1 MLKYIKE
8 NKSKIVATTT
18 KVVAA
23 LIIPGGF
30 IVWAAY
36 ELGKLKEQQRNQ
48 DDAEA
53 NVHNNTQNTSKSN

>member
-8 NKSKIVATTT
+8 NKSKIIATTT

-30 IVWAAY
+30 VVLAAY
-36 ELGKLKEQQRNQ
+36 ELGKLQQRRM
-48 DDAEA
+48 DDET
-53 NVHNNTQNTSKSN
+53 NIPENTQVSSEGE

>member
-30 IVWAAY
+30 IVLAAY
-36 ELGKLKEQQRNQ
+36 ELGRLQQRRN
-48 DDAEA
+48 DDKTNIQED
-53 NVHNNTQNTSKSN
+53 TQTTSESE